1 MLRSVR
7 SKLLAWVLIPLVG
20 AVALNAVATY
30 RDAVHTATVVQDR
43 LLLGSARNMGEQ
55 IRYEDGAFHYQI
67 LPSALELFQSTQ
79 PDRIFYRITT
89 GEGQLLAGYT
99 DLQSPLTPKLFHVSP
114 CPCTRQRSPGTLRAS
129 VVRTGRRTAIL

>member
-55 IRYEDGAFHYQI
+55 IRYEDGA
-67 LPSALELFQSTQ
+67 LPDSALG
-79 PDRIFYRITT
+79 I
-89 GEGQLLAGYT
+89 GA
-99 DLQSPLTPKLFHVSP
+99 VSVDP
-114 CPCTRQRSPGTLRAS
+114 A
-129 VVRTGRRTAIL
+129 